1 MSDWQIRVDT
11 GGTFT
16 DCLALDPAG
25 RLHRAKVLSTGAL
38 RGRLV
43 RVLDARCLAIEHRW
57 AVPDDFVRGFFF
69 QWLDADG
76 DPIEVVGFD
85 ASASTLEL
93 DHPPPTAPAA
103 GAAFELSS

>member
-43 RVLDARCLAIEHRW
+43 RVLDARRLAIEHRW
-57 AVPDDFVRGFFF
+57 AVPDDLKGPAVF
-69 QWLDADG
+69 L
-76 DPIEVVGFD
+76 
-85 ASASTLEL
+85 ASAASDYLHGIVL
-93 DHPPPTAPAA
+93 PVDGGFLAR
-103 GAAFELSS
+103 